1 MRTPEELA
9 NMPAVKI
16 SCVSNLFSKM
26 MHFKKAGNIEYGH
39 CHFFDH
45 LTLLASGSLR
55 VTIDG
60 VSTDYT
66 APHMIFIRKD
76 IQHELLALED
86 NTVAFC
92 IHALRRG
99 EGVEDII
106 DPDSIPNDGSIRPAG
121 KADPLIYNN

>member
-9 NMPAVKI
+9 NMPDVKI
-16 SCVSNLFSKM
+16 SCVSNVFSKM

-39 CHFFDH
+39 CHVFDH
-45 LTLLASGSLR
+45 LTLLANGSLR
-55 VTIDG
+55 VTIND
-60 VSTDYT
+60 VATDYK

-76 IQHELLALED
+76 IEHELVALED

-99 EGVEDII
+99 EGVDDII
-106 DPDSIPNDGSIRPAG
+106 DPESIP
-121 KADPLIYNN
+121 ADAHTKPGFERDSLIHS